1 MTRALLICPVTH
13 LLLLLQTIITLHASA
28 TNIKQRRWRRLG
40 NLTIITLHASA
51 TNIKQRKWR
60 RLGNLT
66 IITLHASA
74 TRLMTDEDIAVEFFS
89 SDDDQ
94 GGKSK

>member
-51 TNIKQRKWR
+51 T
-60 RLGNLT
+60 
-66 IITLHASA
+66 
-74 TRLMTDEDIAVEFFS
+74 RLMRILPLSFFLRMMIR
-89 SDDDQ
+89 
-94 GGKSK
+94 GGNQNNKA

>member
-13 LLLLLQTIITLHASA
+13 LLLLLQTITTVQASA

-51 TNIKQRKWR
+51 T
-60 RLGNLT
+60 
-66 IITLHASA
+66 
-74 TRLMTDEDIAVEFFS
+74 RLMRILQLSFFLRMMIR
-89 SDDDQ
+89 
-94 GGKSK
+94 GGNQNNKA

>member
-51 TNIKQRKWR
+51 T
-60 RLGNLT
+60 
-66 IITLHASA
+66 
-74 TRLMTDEDIAVEFFS
+74 RLMTDEDIAVEFFS